1 MGLLG
6 VLAGMKG
13 LREVLMVVEF
23 GRGFEGAYGF
33 LEMPEWRSDLRWSA
47 ERAREALREE
57 WMRARG
63 RNLRYEGEG
72 EDKGEVDV
80 RCVILTRGGEQA

>member
-1 MGLLG
+1 

-23 GRGFEGAYGF
+23 GRGFEGEFGF
-33 LEMPEWRSDLRWSA
+33 LEMPEWRNDLRWSA

-57 WMRARG
+57 WVRRG
-63 RNLRYEGEG
+63 VGGEEGRM
-72 EDKGEVDV
+72 VDV